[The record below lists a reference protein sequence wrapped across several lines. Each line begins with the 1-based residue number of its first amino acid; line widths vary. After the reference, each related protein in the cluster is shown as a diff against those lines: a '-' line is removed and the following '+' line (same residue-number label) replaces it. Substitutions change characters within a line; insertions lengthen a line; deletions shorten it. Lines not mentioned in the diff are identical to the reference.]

1 MTLPDRGTPL
11 MSLNAS
17 SKAMLRQL
25 LPIGELAPERLDGLA
40 HAARTIEVA
49 RRERLEAAH
58 EHRWLLYL
66 LEGKIQLFA
75 SGSPVTIQADTER
88 ARRPLFSGA
97 SLQEHLVAVT
107 ETVRLLRLD
116 RNLYEVLR
124 KEQRDSGYE
133 VQDLDLGD
141 AEGEVLAQVY
151 AASRG
156 GELVLPA
163 LPEVAVRI
171 QGALKDPNVEV
182 ERLARIA
189 AMDLGVSGGLLRAA
203 NSALYG
209 GSRPVATLGEAI
221 IRLGINVTRRL
232 VVTIAMQQVFRT
244 ESAALQRRMR
254 ALWDRS
260 VQVSALSFVIAR
272 RCPGFDPE
280 EALLAGLL
288 HDVGV
293 VPILDHLG
301 RHHPGVDARDLDIIV
316 DKLRGLVGELVIGY
330 WGLGDQFRRVVR
342 ESMEWR
348 RDPGHRPDYCDL
360 VLVAR
365 LYHLHQSGPRPD
377 LPPYGEIPAFHK
389 LGLDVPDE
397 DQELDII
404 KEARQEIRDV
414 MALLNASGARNK

>member
-1 MTLPDRGTPL
+1 

-17 SKAMLRQL
+17 FRSILRQL
-25 LPIGELAPERLDGLA
+25 LPIRDLAPQRLDGLA
-40 HAARTIEVA
+40 QAGRTIQLGRRARLDAAREY
-49 RRERLEAAH
+49 
-58 EHRWLLYL
+58 RWLLYL
-66 LEGKIQLFA
+66 LEGEVQLIA
-75 SGSPVTIQADTER
+75 SGTPMTVQAGTER

-97 SLQEHLVAVT
+97 SLQEHAVAVT

-124 KEQRDSGYE
+124 KEQSDSGYE
-133 VQDLDLGD
+133 VQDFDLGD

-151 AASRG
+151 AASRSG
-156 GELVLPA
+156 KLVLPA

-171 QGALKDPNVEV
+171 QRALKDRNVEV

-221 IRLGINVTRRL
+221 IRLGIDVTRRL

-260 VQVSALSFVIAR
+260 VQVSALSFVLAR

-301 RHHPGVDARDLDIIV
+301 RHDIEVDARDLDIIV
-316 DKLRGLVGELVIGY
+316 DKLRALVGELVIGY
-330 WGLGDQFRRVVR
+330 WGLGDQFRRVVC
-342 ESMEWR
+342 ESMEWG
-348 RDPGHRPDYCDL
+348 RDQDPRPDYCDL

-365 LYHLHQSGPRPD
+365 LYHLHQSGPGPD
-377 LPPYGEIPAFHK
+377 LPHYAETPAFRK
-389 LGLDVPDE
+389 LGLGVPDANL
-397 DQELDII
+397 ELDLI
-404 KEARQEIRDV
+404 KEARQEIQDV
-414 MALLNASGARNK
+414 MGLLNATGSPNK